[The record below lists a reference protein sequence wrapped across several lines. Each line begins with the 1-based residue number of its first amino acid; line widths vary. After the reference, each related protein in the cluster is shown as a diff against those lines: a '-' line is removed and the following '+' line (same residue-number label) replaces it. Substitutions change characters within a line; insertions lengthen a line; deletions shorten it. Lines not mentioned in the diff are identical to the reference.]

1 MKTDWG
7 SNCEFYPLAWMI
19 YNKILNNRI
28 QRIHKRALRIVY
40 REKISSFTEFQVIDT
55 KLYEVKIAIAP
66 DLIKKLFPLSM
77 HAYNLR
83 SSYEFDVE
91 NEKSIYYDTE
101 LSLYHF

>member
-1 MKTDWG
+1 MGKQF
-7 SNCEFYPLAWMI
+7 EFYPLAWMI

-40 REKISSFTEFQVIDT
+40 HEKTSSFTKFQVIDT

-77 HAYNLR
+77 HTYNLR
-83 SSYEFDVE
+83 SSYEFDV
-91 NEKSIYYDTE
+91 
-101 LSLYHF
+101 